1 MKLGLPAVFPLFII
15 LNNITASAQSG
26 MEDSALYQTAIFNTL
41 LIYHKQLGDQSPM
54 NNGSHYVTSGN
65 VFKTGNPYFLSG
77 GFTGNCTAVYDNIQF
92 DSLNLLYED
101 LRELVISKTNN
112 YLLQLVNQR
121 ITSFDISGHRFV
133 RLVSDSLNTG
143 ISKTGFYE
151 IIYQGHSIV
160 LKKTIKSISEEAT
173 IDEGILKHIEVN
185 YQYFIKRGNGYIR
198 VNSSRELLAV
208 FKDHEKDLQRFIR
221 KNKLKFRRDK
231 ENIIIRV
238 TGYYDLI
245 TNLHGEAF

>member
-1 MKLGLPAVFPLFII
+1 MKLGLPGIFSLFMI
-15 LNNITASAQSG
+15 LSNISASAQSAV
-26 MEDSALYQTAIFNTL
+26 EDSTLYQTAVFNTL
-41 LIYHKQLGDQSPM
+41 LIYHRQLGDQSPM

-65 VFKTGNPYFLSG
+65 VFKTGSPYFLSG
-77 GFTGNCTAVYDNIQF
+77 GFTRNCSMVYDNILF

-121 ITSFDISGHRFV
+121 ITSFDISGHIFL
-133 RLVSDSLNTG
+133 RLVADSLNTG

-151 IIYQGHSIV
+151 MIYQGRSMV

-173 IDEGILKHIEVN
+173 IDEGVLKHIEVN

-208 FKDHEKDLQRFIR
+208 FKDHEKDIQRFIR

-231 ENIIIRV
+231 ENTIIRV
-238 TGYYDLI
+238 AGYYDLI
-245 TNLHGEAF
+245 TN